1 MSDEL
6 DAEQIRAE
14 TRGYAEELAEWR
26 TERDDLQAEVAKL
39 RSFAQDIMEDWY
51 EGGPDGADL
60 QEIGE
65 KHGLLVP
72 REMAEPCGEN
82 CNCAENGADFPTV
95 CYRKTPLL
103 TGDRAMDGPQ

>member
-39 RSFAQDIMEDWY
+39 RSFAQDIMGDWY
-51 EGGPDGADL
+51 EGGLDGADL

-65 KHGLLVP
+65 KCIEEKERSTSG
-72 REMAEPCGEN
+72 RGIKS
-82 CNCAENGADFPTV
+82 GQKS
-95 CYRKTPLL
+95 R
-103 TGDRAMDGPQ
+103 R